1 MLSNSYWNGNALA
14 WLIALLLVGLFLT
27 KLRPKLPVELNWFS
41 AFFIVIILALLVM
54 HGLTL
59 HPSYSSHA
67 IVFTWNLDQENNIPT
82 NVSTVLLF
90 TVSIVASRVT
100 LSSLSYRKRLF
111 WFIFA
116 LTYFIF
122 ALDEYLVIHETFYDL
137 FKIVYPIL
145 VALLVVV
152 LLILQH
158 SASKV
163 ERESLHWLLGGLFL
177 SVFGA
182 YLLDAE
188 AGISVKF
195 PVLLLEF
202 GIDLL
207 SAEEMLELFG
217 TFFVLLGLIR
227 YSRSRIRGWA
237 NARYFRL
244 YLVLLPI
251 LAFISLRY
259 LFWLTPFYELKVYA
273 EPVNVAV
280 DEVAIALQGISI
292 TQTVS
297 TQSRKK

>member
-59 HPSYSSHA
+59 HPSYFSHA
-67 IVFTWNLDQENNIPT
+67 IVFPWNLDWNLDQENNIPT

-137 FKIVYPIL
+137 FEIVYPIL

-152 LLILQH
+152 LSILQH

-202 GIDLL
+202 GIDLH

-217 TFFVLLGLIR
+217 TF
-227 YSRSRIRGWA
+227 
-237 NARYFRL
+237 L
-244 YLVLLPI
+244 YCWV
-251 LAFISLRY
+251 
-259 LFWLTPFYELKVYA
+259 
-273 EPVNVAV
+273 
-280 DEVAIALQGISI
+280 
-292 TQTVS
+292 
-297 TQSRKK
+297 